1 MIFAILS
8 LLILAWFLAGYLGV
22 SQNLR
27 ATYVGILLAGI
38 LGALV
43 LIPETHSFSIR
54 MGGWAPWATI
64 SFIFGVAFLFR
75 LFISALRNKSN
86 EIYFADV
93 QEADEFSNHE
103 LERYSRHIILRELGG
118 LGQRRIKDSKVL
130 IIGAG
135 GLGAPIIQ
143 YLAASGVGTIGI
155 IDHDKVSLSNLQRQV
170 IYLTNQVGEQKVFSA
185 ADAIYKLNSNVNV
198 RPYNRRLNSEIA
210 EEIFSEYDVIVD
222 GTDNFETRY
231 IANAAATITKKPLVS
246 GALSQWEGQVSVF
259 APHQG
264 GPCYACVFPTPPK
277 DGLAL
282 TCSEGGVFSPLPGV
296 VGSVM
301 AVETLKIL
309 SQSGETLLGQMF
321 IYDGLRG
328 ESRKIKLKPIKKCPV
343 CSS

>member
-1 MIFAILS
+1 MILAFLS
-8 LLILAWFLAGYLGV
+8 CLIFAWFLAGYLGM

-27 ATYVGILLAGI
+27 AIYVVLLLVGI

-64 SFIFGVAFLFR
+64 SFIFGVTFLFR

-86 EIYFADV
+86 KINFTDV
-93 QEADEFSNHE
+93 QAADEFSNHE
-103 LERYSRHIILRELGG
+103 LERYSRHILLKEFGG
-118 LGQRRIKDSKVL
+118 LGQRRIKDSRVL

-231 IANAAATITKKPLVS
+231 IANAAATTTKKPLVS

>member
-1 MIFAILS
+1 MILAFLS
-8 LLILAWFLAGYLGV
+8 LLIFAWFLAGYLGM

-27 ATYVGILLAGI
+27 AIYVGILLAGI

-64 SFIFGVAFLFR
+64 SFIFGVVFLFR

-231 IANAAATITKKPLVS
+231 ITNAAATTTKKPLVS

>member
-1 MIFAILS
+1 M
-8 LLILAWFLAGYLGV
+8 ILAFLSCLIFGWFLAGYLGM

-27 ATYVGILLAGI
+27 AIYVVILLAGI

-54 MGGWAPWATI
+54 MGGLAPWATI
-64 SFIFGVAFLFR
+64 SFIFGVTFLFR

-86 EIYFADV
+86 KINFTDV
-93 QEADEFSNHE
+93 QAADEFSNHE
-103 LERYSRHIILRELGG
+103 LERYSRHILLKELGG

-231 IANAAATITKKPLVS
+231 IANAAATTIKKPLVS

>member
-1 MIFAILS
+1 MILAFLS
-8 LLILAWFLAGYLGV
+8 CLILAWFLAGYLGM

-27 ATYVGILLAGI
+27 AIYVVTLLAGM

-64 SFIFGVAFLFR
+64 SFIFGVTFLF
-75 LFISALRNKSN
+75 LSFISALRNKSN

-222 GTDNFETRY
+222 GTDTVSY
-231 IANAAATITKKPLVS
+231 THLTLPTI
-246 GALSQWEGQVSVF
+246 
-259 APHQG
+259 
-264 GPCYACVFPTPPK
+264 
-277 DGLAL
+277 
-282 TCSEGGVFSPLPGV
+282 
-296 VGSVM
+296 
-301 AVETLKIL
+301 
-309 SQSGETLLGQMF
+309 
-321 IYDGLRG
+321 LR
-328 ESRKIKLKPIKKCPV
+328 V
-343 CSS
+343 

>member
-1 MIFAILS
+1 MILAFLS
-8 LLILAWFLAGYLGV
+8 LLIFAWFLAGYLGV

-64 SFIFGVAFLFR
+64 SFIFGVVFLFR

-185 ADAIYKLNSNVNV
+185 VDAIYKLNSNVNV

-231 IANAAATITKKPLVS
+231 IANAAATTTKKPLVS

>member
-103 LERYSRHIILRELGG
+103 LERYSRHIILRQLGG

>member
-1 MIFAILS
+1 MILAFLS

-43 LIPETHSFSIR
+43 LIPETHSFSII

-64 SFIFGVAFLFR
+64 SFIFGVVFLFR

-231 IANAAATITKKPLVS
+231 IANAAATTTKKPLVS

>member
-1 MIFAILS
+1 MILAFLS

-27 ATYVGILLAGI
+27 TIYVGILLAGI

-43 LIPETHSFSIR
+43 SIPETHSFSIR

-75 LFISALRNKSN
+75 LFIRALRNKSN

-93 QEADEFSNHE
+93 QEADEFSNYE

-155 IDHDKVSLSNLQRQV
+155 IDNDKVSLSNLQRQV

-231 IANAAATITKKPLVS
+231 LANAAATRTKKPLVS

-321 IYDGLRG
+321 IYDSLRG
-328 ESRKIKLKPIKKCPV
+328 ESRKIKLKPNKKCPF

>member
-1 MIFAILS
+1 MILAFLS
-8 LLILAWFLAGYLGV
+8 LLIFAWFLAGYLGM

-27 ATYVGILLAGI
+27 AIYVGILLAGI

-64 SFIFGVAFLFR
+64 LFIFGVAFLFR

-185 ADAIYKLNSNVNV
+185 ADAIYKLNGNVNV

-231 IANAAATITKKPLVS
+231 IANAAAMTTKKPLIS

-259 APHQG
+259 SPHQG